1 MTERLSDNQ
10 LVDVLALAG
19 DYLQCGYMAVQVLDS
34 SVTGPLLLVLG
45 DAGNALDKAKAE
57 MDARHDERHGRAAT

>member
-1 MTERLSDNQ
+1 MTRRISDTE

-19 DYLQCGYMAVQVLDS
+19 DYLQCGYMAVQGLDS

-45 DAGNALDKAKAE
+45 DAEVALDKAKAE
-57 MDARHDERHGRAAT
+57 LEARYAERLGVAA